1 MSLKSELNRLAEAKA
16 KEDYEFE
23 KPIRDSLGA
32 ARAVQALIA
41 RCKAAKPT
49 DNNNEQPSC

>member
-41 RCKAAKPT
+41 RCMAAKPI